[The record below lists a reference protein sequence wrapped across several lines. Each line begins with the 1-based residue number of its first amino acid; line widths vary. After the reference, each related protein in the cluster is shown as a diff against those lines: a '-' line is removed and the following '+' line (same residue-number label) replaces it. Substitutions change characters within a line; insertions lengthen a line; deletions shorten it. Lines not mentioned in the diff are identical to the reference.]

1 MEEYIKD
8 FLVETLEALAVLDN
22 DLVRLEAEP
31 NNASRISSIFRTLH
45 TVKGTCGFLGLTQ
58 LGKVAHAG
66 ENVLGRMRDGALSP
80 TPEVISA
87 VLRCIDAIKDI
98 TATLES
104 TGQEGD
110 RDDSSLIAELDSF
123 LEADGGAPVAVS
135 GDSDELA
142 AAFAATVAPDRPL
155 PPEIVPPEI
164 IPVAE
169 PVKAASPEPAAEARR
184 EGTIANQTI
193 RVGIDLLE
201 GLMTT
206 VSELVLSRNQLLQ
219 LARNE
224 KDSPFVAPLQ
234 RLSMI
239 TSELQESVMKTRMQ
253 PIGNAWSTLPRIIR
267 DLGLELGKKIEL
279 VMEGAETELDR
290 QVLELIKDPLT
301 HMVRNAADHGLEPTA
316 DRLIAGKAETGRV
329 WLTAFHEGGHI
340 VIKIVDDGRG
350 LNAEKIR
357 RKAVDSGLTTEA
369 EAAAMTDVQ
378 AFRFILR
385 PGFSTAAAVT
395 AISGRGVGMDVVRTN
410 IERIG
415 GTIDIESKVGA
426 GSTFTIKI
434 PLTLAIVPALIVGCA
449 GERFAVPQISVVE
462 LVRASD
468 TSEHRIE
475 QISDTAVLR
484 LRDRLLPLVDL
495 RQLLG
500 LTGSAADDSERLVI
514 VTQVGS
520 WHFGI
525 IVDRVY
531 DTEEIVVKPVAPV
544 LKHLGVYSGNTILGD
559 GAVCMIVDPNGIV
572 ARVGRIDISAGPRGI
587 DARSSVA
594 STNAGQG
601 RRMLLVR
608 AGSGMR
614 KAIPLDLIARL
625 EDIDVNAIRRADD
638 GRLLVQYRDSLMP
651 LVLAAS
657 DLVMKSSGRQPVL
670 VFADRNARCAGDA
683 AGRQRQMGLVV
694 DEILD
699 IVESDLRIEIDSGHP
714 DVVGS
719 AIIAGEPTEIL
730 DARRLLHREGL
741 NMADVQAMMNV
752 ARIEIEEP
760 VS

>member
-155 PPEIVPPEI
+155 PPEIVL
-164 IPVAE
+164 VAE

-316 DRLIAGKAETGRV
+316 DRLVAGKAETGRV

-475 QISDTAVLR
+475 QISDTAVQVR
-484 LRDRLLPLVDL
+484 VLPLGVSVPMYAGSVGPVSGFGCAANPADATADAIQQIKIKAL
-495 RQLLG
+495 QMRA
-500 LTGSAADDSERLVI
+500 TAVIDVSISSAAGTACSY
-514 VTQVGS
+514 G
-520 WHFGI
+520 FG
-525 IVDRVY
+525 
-531 DTEEIVVKPVAPV
+531 A
-544 LKHLGVYSGNTILGD
+544 H
-559 GAVCMIVDPNGIV
+559 
-572 ARVGRIDISAGPRGI
+572 
-587 DARSSVA
+587 
-594 STNAGQG
+594 
-601 RRMLLVR
+601 
-608 AGSGMR
+608 
-614 KAIPLDLIARL
+614 
-625 EDIDVNAIRRADD
+625 
-638 GRLLVQYRDSLMP
+638 
-651 LVLAAS
+651 
-657 DLVMKSSGRQPVL
+657 
-670 VFADRNARCAGDA
+670 A
-683 AGRQRQMGLVV
+683 AG
-694 DEILD
+694 
-699 IVESDLRIEIDSGHP
+699 
-714 DVVGS
+714 
-719 AIIAGEPTEIL
+719 IAVA
-730 DARRLLHREGL
+730 ARG
-741 NMADVQAMMNV
+741 V
-752 ARIEIEEP
+752 P
-760 VS
+760 STF

>member
-31 NNASRISSIFRTLH
+31 NDTGRISSIFRTLH
-45 TVKGTCGFLGLTQ
+45 TVKGTCGFLGLAR
-58 LGKVAHAG
+58 LGHVAHAG
-66 ENVLGRMRDGALSP
+66 ENVLGKMRDGELGP

-87 VLRCIDAIKDI
+87 VLRCIDAIKEI
-98 TATLES
+98 TATLEA
-104 TGQEGD
+104 TGNEGD
-110 RDDSSLIAELDSF
+110 RDYAALIAELDAF
-123 LEADGGAPVAVS
+123 LADDGGAPAA
-135 GDSDELA
+135 GDSDELR
-142 AAFAATVAPDRPL
+142 AAFEAASVEQPVA
-155 PPEIVPPEI
+155 V
-164 IPVAE
+164 VAE
-169 PVKAASPEPAAEARR
+169 PAQQAPAAAEPRR
-184 EGTIANQTI
+184 ESAGGGAIANQTI

-219 LARNE
+219 LLRSE
-224 KDSPFVAPLQ
+224 KDSPFSAPLQ

-267 DLGLELGKKIEL
+267 DLALELGKKIEL
-279 VMEGAETELDR
+279 VMDGAETELDR

-301 HMVRNAADHGLEPTA
+301 HMVRNAADHGLEPTI
-316 DRLIAGKAETGRV
+316 DRRLAGKSETGRV
-329 WLTAFHEGGHI
+329 RLDASHEGGHI
-340 VIKIVDDGRG
+340 VIKIADDGRG

-357 RKAVDSGLTTEA
+357 RKAVHSGLVSEA
-369 EAAAMTDVQ
+369 DAAGMTDAQV
-378 AFRFILR
+378 FRFILR

-415 GTIDIESKVGA
+415 GTIDIESQLGI
-426 GSTFTIKI
+426 GSTFIIKI

-468 TSEHRIE
+468 SSEHRIE
-475 QISDTAVLR
+475 QISDSAVLR

-500 LTGSAADDSERLVI
+500 LIGTEADEHERLVI
-514 VTQVGS
+514 VTQVGA

-531 DTEEIVVKPVAPV
+531 DTEEIVVKPVAPL
-544 LKHLGVYSGNTILGD
+544 LKNLGVYSGNTILGD
-559 GAVCMIVDPNGIV
+559 GSVCMIVDPNGII
-572 ARVGRIDISAGPRGI
+572 ARVGRVDLSGGSRAMNTPATTMAAGT
-587 DARSSVA
+587 A
-594 STNAGQG
+594 SDQ

-608 AGSGMR
+608 AGSGLR

-625 EDIDVNAIRRADD
+625 EDIDIHEIHRADD

-651 LVLAAS
+651 LVPAAS
-657 DLVMKSSGRQPVL
+657 DLVMKTSGRQPVL
-670 VFADRNARCAGDA
+670 VFAEQQDHGSDRRP
-683 AGRQRQMGLVV
+683 RQMGLLV

-699 IVESDLRIEIDSGHP
+699 IVESSLDIEIDSTHP

-719 AIIAGEPTEIL
+719 AIVSDEPTEIL
-730 DARRLLHREGL
+730 DTARLLRREGL
-741 NMADVQAMMNV
+741 NLAEAAAML
-752 ARIEIEEP
+752 ASPRLAIEEAA
-760 VS
+760 

>member
-31 NNASRISSIFRTLH
+31 NDTGRISSIFRTLH
-45 TVKGTCGFLGLTQ
+45 TVKGTCGFLGLTR
-58 LGKVAHAG
+58 LGQVAHAG

-80 TPEVISA
+80 TPAVISA
-87 VLRCIDAIKDI
+87 VLRCIDAIKEI

-110 RDDSSLIAELDSF
+110 RDYAPLIAELDAF

-142 AAFAATVAPDRPL
+142 AAFAATEAPDRPL
-155 PPEIVPPEI
+155 PPVVAPPPEAA
-164 IPVAE
+164 PE
-169 PVKAASPEPAAEARR
+169 PVKAATAEPAQEVRR
-184 EGTIANQTI
+184 EGMIANQTI

-219 LARNE
+219 LSRNE
-224 KDSPFVAPLQ
+224 KDSPFAAPLQ

-316 DRLIAGKAETGRV
+316 DRLAAGKAETGRV

-340 VIKIVDDGRG
+340 VIKIADDGRG
-350 LNAEKIR
+350 LNADKIR
-357 RKAVDSGLTTEA
+357 RKAVESGLTTEA

-426 GSTFTIKI
+426 GSTFIIKI

-500 LTGSAADDSERLVI
+500 LAGSAADDSERLVI

-559 GAVCMIVDPNGIV
+559 GAVCMIVDPNGII
-572 ARVGRIDISAGPRGI
+572 ARVGRIDTAGGARGL
-587 DARSSVA
+587 DARSAAATTS
-594 STNAGQG
+594 SGHG

-651 LVLAAS
+651 LVLAAG

-670 VFADRNARCAGDA
+670 VFADRNARCADDHV
-683 AGRQRQMGLVV
+683 GRQRQMGLVV

-719 AIIAGEPTEIL
+719 AIIAEQPTEIL

-741 NMADVQAMMNV
+741 NMADVQAMMSV